1 MTNYTHN
8 SWPYPSPQAV
18 WQPQHRRECSLHRA
32 DEVTQNRPEEATLR
46 ICVCYGKPA
55 GFLRKRHE
63 ECATHDDGDMDAT
76 ALQEDDAPTLDNIRE
91 EETDDYPG
99 GILIA
104 VATR

>member
-1 MTNYTHN
+1 MTNHTHN
-8 SWPYPSPQAV
+8 SWPYPPPQAV
-18 WQPQHRRECSLHRA
+18 WQPQHHRDCCLHRA
-32 DEVTQNRPEEATLR
+32 DEVTQNRPEETTLR
-46 ICVCYGKPA
+46 ICVCYGKHA
-55 GFLRKRHE
+55 WFLRKQYE
-63 ECATHDDGDMDAT
+63 ECATQDDGDMDAT

>member
-1 MTNYTHN
+1 M
-8 SWPYPSPQAV
+8 
-18 WQPQHRRECSLHRA
+18 
-32 DEVTQNRPEEATLR
+32 R
-46 ICVCYGKPA
+46 ICVSYGKPT
-55 GFLRKRHE
+55 GFLRKRLE
-63 ECATHDDGDMDAT
+63 ERATQDDGDMDAT